1 MVVEM
6 EHMGILRV
14 KRRML
19 TFLVKITSRNMSLF
33 SFVFISIS
41 NIITPLKYHDYDFEN
56 SSKILCDI

>member
-14 KRRML
+14 KIRML
-19 TFLVKITSRNMSLF
+19 TVLVKITIRNMSLF

-41 NIITPLKYHDYDFEN
+41 NISTSLKYHDYDF
-56 SSKILCDI
+56 